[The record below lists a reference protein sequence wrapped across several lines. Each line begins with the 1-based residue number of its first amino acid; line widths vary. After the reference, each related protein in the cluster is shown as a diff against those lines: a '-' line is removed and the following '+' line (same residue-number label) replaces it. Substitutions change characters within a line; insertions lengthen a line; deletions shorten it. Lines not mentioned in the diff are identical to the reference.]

1 MLVADVDEA
10 PAAPPASEAQREGVR
25 LDPNDPPPSL
35 S

>member
-10 PAAPPASEAQREGVR
+10 PAAAPSPEAQPEGVR